1 MLFLIQIRIP
11 RLDMPRPPQ
20 LGLPGRKGRRWR
32 RWRKWRAESTVS
44 VSPNLGS
51 ANPEPLLLLKICD
64 E

>member
-20 LGLPGRKGRRWR
+20 LGLLGRKGR

-44 VSPNLGS
+44 VSPNPGVLPILNLFCS
-51 ANPEPLLLLKICD
+51 
-64 E
+64 